1 MKIGQSEMKQLIDQK
16 YITATEMLKSNTA
29 EKLGI
34 RNVPEDDEIIDNINY
49 TIERLNDI
57 RERYNKKIIIT
68 SGYRCTALNK
78 AVGGKPTSQH
88 VKGQAADLK
97 YDPELLQFIIDN
109 YHYDQLIEET
119 SKRSKWIHISFKR
132 ENERNQYIKLSV

>member
-1 MKIGQSEMKQLIDQK
+1 MKQLIHQK
-16 YITATEMLKSNTA
+16 YITAAEMLKSSTA

-34 RNVPEDDEIIDNINY
+34 SNVPEDDEIIDNINY

-57 RERYNKKIIIT
+57 RERYNKKILIT

-78 AVGGKPTSQH
+78 AVGGKPNSQH

-97 YDPELLQFIIDN
+97 WDENLLKFIKDKF
-109 YHYDQLIEET
+109 HYDQLIEET
-119 SKRSKWIHISFKR
+119 SKRTKWIHISFNK
-132 ENERNQYIKLSV
+132 EKERMQYIKLKV

>member
-1 MKIGQSEMKQLIDQK
+1 MKQLINQK
-16 YITATEMLKSNTA
+16 YITAAEILKSSTA

-68 SGYRCTALNK
+68 SGYRCPALNK
-78 AVGGKPTSQH
+78 AVGGTTNSQH
-88 VKGQAADLK
+88 TKGQAADIK
-97 YDPELLQFIIDN
+97 YNKDLLLFIIQQCK
-109 YHYDQLIEET
+109 YDQLIEET
-119 SKRSKWIHISFKR
+119 SKRTKWIHISFNK
-132 ENERNQYIKLSV
+132 NGERQQYIKLKV